1 MEIMPFLICLNQYL
15 DKATL
20 RQLSCIVEAMLS
32 MTGRVTMLG
41 VSRWT
46 EKGGSYRTI
55 QRFFNL
61 SISWCKINWF
71 VIRHFVSGKG
81 DVLLAGDETT
91 VTKSGKKTF
100 GLDRFFSSIF
110 SRTVPGI
117 SFFSLSLISVQDQTS
132 YPVMMEQVK
141 KEEKKKPQKTKNK
154 KKRQTWTAQRK
165 QE

>member
-1 MEIMPFLICLNQYL
+1 MEIMPLLICLNSYL
-15 DKATL
+15 NNTTL
-20 RQLSCIVEAMLS
+20 RQLNCIVEGMLS

-41 VSRWT
+41 ISRWT

-71 VIRHFVSGKG
+71 VIRHVLLGKG
-81 DVLLAGDETT
+81 DILMAGDETT

-110 SRTVPGI
+110 NRTVPGI
-117 SFFSLSLISVQDQTS
+117 CFFSLSLISVQDQTS
-132 YPVMMEQVK
+132 YPIMMEQVERK
-141 KEEKKKPQKTKNK
+141 EKKVKIESLRNLI
-154 KKRQTWTAQRK
+154 
-165 QE
+165 